1 MTEHENCQKHAEPD
15 SYVINTGQQSLFI
28 QQ

>member
-1 MTEHENCQKHAEPD
+1 MTEHENCQKHSEPD

-28 QQ
+28 Q